1 MLKCVY
7 HASRTKDKM
16 AIDTEFHVIGYKT
29 PWRLR
34 PGNKDH
40 EVYLEY
46 WMELPNM
53 HYTAKKKIDRLPNV
67 RDPAES
73 GDLFDKCLKYMLTKK
88 IVQEHTNGRYNN
100 MEELEADV
108 KDLFIFS
115 ETLGYSVCK
124 LIKYQWLSCRSLIPS
139 QYEQFIAL
147 LRKEH
152 ILLQDLEPTVTRI
165 IVKVVYL

>member
-1 MLKCVY
+1 MLKCLY

-16 AIDTEFHVIGYKT
+16 TINSEFHVIGYKT

-34 PGNKDH
+34 PGKADH
-40 EVYLEY
+40 EVYMDY

-53 HYTAKKKIDRLPNV
+53 LYTAKKKIDRLPDV
-67 RDPAES
+67 RNPFGS
-73 GDLFDKCLKYMLTKK
+73 GDLFDKCLKYMLIKK
-88 IVQEHTNGRYNN
+88 ILHEHTNGRYSKL
-100 MEELEADV
+100 EDLEADV

-115 ETLGYSVCK
+115 ETLGYTVGK
-124 LIKYQWLSCRSLIPS
+124 LIKYQWMSCRSLIPA
-139 QYEQFIAL
+139 QYEEFMAI
-147 LRKEH
+147 LRNEH